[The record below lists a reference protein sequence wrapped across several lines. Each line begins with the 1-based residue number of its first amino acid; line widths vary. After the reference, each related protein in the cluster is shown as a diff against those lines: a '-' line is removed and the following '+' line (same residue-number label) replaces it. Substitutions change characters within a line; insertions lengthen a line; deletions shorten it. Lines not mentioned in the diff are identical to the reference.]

1 MVMRRAMDTAADSP
15 EGRAQSSDGELPRAF
30 GRYLLVDRLSKG
42 GMGEIFL
49 ARHGLS
55 GFEKLVVIK
64 KVLPHL
70 AADAEFIRRF
80 IDEAQVAVVLQHASI
95 AQVFEVGRVGEEYFL
110 AMEYIEGRDLRRTL
124 DALHTMGQRMP
135 TDAALYVAREVAT
148 GLSYAHRRTNT
159 SGESLELVHCDI
171 SPPNIV
177 MSFEGE
183 TKIIDFGIASSALRG
198 GYGSQAQG
206 FGKYGYLAPE
216 QIIKGR
222 ALDHRTD
229 LYALGVVLF
238 EMLTGKRLYAPSGRR
253 PDYRELARKASRGEH
268 ARPSDVDPK
277 LAAYDDLVLRALRPE
292 PAERYQS
299 AAEFRDALQHALV
312 RMSPTYSQDDLGTY
326 LRRVFADEAARQRRM
341 RDELEQTDL
350 RLWARQLTRT
360 SPSTVSFA
368 LASLPEWVAEA
379 ESGALDEGLT
389 APVPPPDSPKE
400 SFAGRGRV
408 AVMGGVVG
416 AALAVLVVIILGALA
431 GGGDD
436 RSPPP
441 SEPAEPPAVAPP
453 PALEPGP
460 ADAGPRRADS
470 GPPH

>member
-1 MVMRRAMDTAADSP
+1 MRREMDTAADSA
-15 EGRAQSSDGELPRAF
+15 EGRAQTSDGELPRAF
-30 GRYLLVDRLSKG
+30 GRYLLVERLSKG

-80 IDEAQVAVVLQHASI
+80 IDEAQVAVVLQHANI

-124 DALHTMGQRMP
+124 DALHTVGQRMP

-148 GLSYAHRRTNT
+148 GLSYAHRRMSS
-159 SGESLELVHCDI
+159 SGDSLELVHCDI

-183 TKIIDFGIASSALRG
+183 TKIIDFGIASSALRT
-198 GYGSQAQG
+198 GYGSQTQG

-216 QIIKGR
+216 QLIKGR
-222 ALDHRTD
+222 TLDHRTD

-238 EMLTGKRLYAPSGRR
+238 EMLTGKRLYASQGRR

-268 ARPSDVDPK
+268 ARPSDIDPA
-277 LAAYDDLVLRALRPE
+277 LAAYDDLVLRALRPD
-292 PAERYQS
+292 PADRFQS

-312 RMSPTYSQDDLGTY
+312 RMSPTYSQDDLGAY
-326 LRRVFADEAARQRRM
+326 LGRVFADEAARQRRV

-350 RLWARQLTRT
+350 RMWARQLTRT

-379 ESGALDEGLT
+379 ESGGLDEGLT
-389 APVPPPDSPKE
+389 APVSAPPAPHPPIP
-400 SFAGRGRV
+400 GRGRV
-408 AVMGGVVG
+408 ALLGGVVG
-416 AALAVLVVIILGALA
+416 AALAVLVVILWGALA

-436 RSPPP
+436 RAPAP
-441 SEPAEPPAVAPP
+441 SDDPAVAPK
-453 PALEPGP
+453 AP
-460 ADAGPRRADS
+460 AD
-470 GPPH
+470 